1 MNPLFDPE
9 RIKALLAGI
18 DPVSGS
24 PTSDNAAAAPVI
36 GGLLGSIMAPTSTA
50 QAGSLD
56 QEGNPADFPLSY
68 QMRAQAYL
76 DALRHAQPQPVRPK
90 RLDAFDVLLQSL
102 GHR

>member
-36 GGLLGSIMAPTSTA
+36 GGLLGSIMAQPSPA
-50 QAGSLD
+50 MAGSLD
-56 QEGNPADFPLSY
+56 HEGPASQFPLSY

-76 DALRHAQPQPVRPK
+76 DAIRQAQPQPGRPK
-90 RLDAFDVLLQSL
+90 RLDALGVLLQSL
-102 GHR
+102 GRR